1 MFKTTNTDGFW
12 GLGTGDSE
20 GGRRGGVSHAQWVS
34 LSHTLALPHSLY
46 LSPCVCLAPKGED
59 RRQSATTAHSSQTN
73 EREKHHTKP
82 DMALQQV
89 GSILPSLSPPP
100 SLLLISKQKTIT
112 TFIQEMDRLLAPF
125 FFFFFSSAYL
135 CTTTCRHLHRTPGWV
150 VGQFFL

>member
-1 MFKTTNTDGFW
+1 MDFLLERTMFKATNTDGFW

-89 GSILPSLSPPP
+89 GSILPSLSPPL
-100 SLLLISKQKTIT
+100 SLTHLETKNHNIHSG
-112 TFIQEMDRLLAPF
+112 DGPPF
-125 FFFFFSSAYL
+125 GALFYL
-135 CTTTCRHLHRTPGWV
+135 CLLMHYYL
-150 VGQFFL
+150 